1 MPIALKNIRADISN
15 MQAALTAA
23 GSNDTKRGAKFGIAR
38 ATAQKIRDNN
48 VSAMVLLLAT
58 QPELCAALLVDAIR
72 NAAASGTMTLE
83 VLEAVEAQLSSAG
96 KLLEDRHDVI
106 AAPALEHAAQDFDDA
121 HSEAAAQLTDSI
133 IA

>member
-1 MPIALKNIRADISN
+1 MASALKNLQADISN
-15 MQAALTAA
+15 MQAVLTAA
-23 GSNDTKRGAKFGIAR
+23 GTNDTKRGAKFGIAR

-72 NAAASGTMTLE
+72 NTAGTMPLDM
-83 VLEAVEAQLSSAG
+83 LEAVEAQLTSAG

-106 AAPALEHAAQDFDDA
+106 AAPALEHAAQDFDDNYR
-121 HSEAAAQLTDSI
+121 EAAAQLTDSI

>member
-1 MPIALKNIRADISN
+1 MASALKNLQADISN
-15 MQAALTAA
+15 MQAVLTSA
-23 GSNDTKRGAKFGIAR
+23 GTNDTKRGAKFGIAR

-72 NAAASGTMTLE
+72 NTSSTMPLAM
-83 VLEAVEAQLSSAG
+83 LEAVEAQLSSAG
-96 KLLEDRHDVI
+96 KLLEDRHDLI
-106 AAPALEHAAQDFDDA
+106 AAPALVHAAQDFDDA